1 MNQLIWAKNSAPAAK
16 RAKFTGGAGLIIVL
30 ALFVFGV
37 GLVVAWQMPRFCGE
51 RDLTIR
57 NGDSNQK
64 RWRYSRYTIIQCYT
78 MLYRNT
84 MLYRAIQGLYYLY
97 ITINILIGWI
107 GITVNSHDPLREFCL
122 EPTAMPLNQCQTRV
136 FFGRKLVQGDGWE
149 IPYSS
154 GPMAQYWWKLQKLQI
169 FFTLKKPW
177 CWLVKADHLPRVF
190 WTVMAHDVWRCDVAW
205 KLTVLSTLICYRM
218 MIPV

>member
-1 MNQLIWAKNSAPAAK
+1 MAMLNNQMVMNQLIWAKNSAPAAK

-64 RWRYSRYTIIQCYT
+64 RWWYSSYTIIQCYT
-78 MLYRNT
+78 GIPCYT

-97 ITINILIGWI
+97 ITINTLIGWI
-107 GITVNSHDPLREFCL
+107 GITVNSHDPLLESCL
-122 EPTAMPLNQCQTRV
+122 EPTAMPLNQCQTSV
-136 FFGRKLVQGDGWE
+136 FFWRQVGPGGRMRHW
-149 IPYSS
+149 
-154 GPMAQYWWKLQKLQI
+154 QK
-169 FFTLKKPW
+169 
-177 CWLVKADHLPRVF
+177 
-190 WTVMAHDVWRCDVAW
+190 
-205 KLTVLSTLICYRM
+205 
-218 MIPV
+218 

>member
-1 MNQLIWAKNSAPAAK
+1 MAMLNNLMVMNQLIWAKNSAPAAK

-78 MLYRNT
+78 MLYNVIQCYT
-84 MLYRAIQGLYYLY
+84 GIPCYTELYRGYTTY
-97 ITINILIGWI
+97 IYNYKYTDWLNWDYCKFSWSTTGILPWTNSYATEPVSNTCVFWGQVGPGGRMRNSLLLWSD
-107 GITVNSHDPLREFCL
+107 GPVLMETTEITEFFSHSKSHD
-122 EPTAMPLNQCQTRV
+122 V
-136 FFGRKLVQGDGWE
+136 GW
-149 IPYSS
+149 
-154 GPMAQYWWKLQKLQI
+154 
-169 FFTLKKPW
+169 
-177 CWLVKADHLPRVF
+177 
-190 WTVMAHDVWRCDVAW
+190 
-205 KLTVLSTLICYRM
+205 
-218 MIPV
+218 

>member
-1 MNQLIWAKNSAPAAK
+1 MAMLHNLMVMNQLIWAKNSAPAAK

-78 MLYRNT
+78 MLYNVIQCYTMLYRNT

-97 ITINILIGWI
+97 ITINILIG
-107 GITVNSHDPLREFCL
+107 
-122 EPTAMPLNQCQTRV
+122 
-136 FFGRKLVQGDGWE
+136 
-149 IPYSS
+149 
-154 GPMAQYWWKLQKLQI
+154 
-169 FFTLKKPW
+169 
-177 CWLVKADHLPRVF
+177 
-190 WTVMAHDVWRCDVAW
+190 
-205 KLTVLSTLICYRM
+205 
-218 MIPV
+218 

>member
-1 MNQLIWAKNSAPAAK
+1 MAMLHNLMVMNQLIWAKNSAPAAK

-97 ITINILIGWI
+97 ITINILIG
-107 GITVNSHDPLREFCL
+107 
-122 EPTAMPLNQCQTRV
+122 
-136 FFGRKLVQGDGWE
+136 
-149 IPYSS
+149 
-154 GPMAQYWWKLQKLQI
+154 
-169 FFTLKKPW
+169 
-177 CWLVKADHLPRVF
+177 
-190 WTVMAHDVWRCDVAW
+190 
-205 KLTVLSTLICYRM
+205 
-218 MIPV
+218 

>member
-1 MNQLIWAKNSAPAAK
+1 MAMLNNLMVMNQLIWAKKSAPAAK

-78 MLYRNT
+78 MFYNV
-84 MLYRAIQGLYYLY
+84 IQEYHVIPSYTGV
-97 ITINILIGWI
+97 ILLIYNYKYTDW
-107 GITVNSHDPLREFCL
+107 
-122 EPTAMPLNQCQTRV
+122 LNWDYCK
-136 FFGRKLVQGDGWE
+136 F
-149 IPYSS
+149 S
-154 GPMAQYWWKLQKLQI
+154 
-169 FFTLKKPW
+169 
-177 CWLVKADHLPRVF
+177 
-190 WTVMAHDVWRCDVAW
+190 
-205 KLTVLSTLICYRM
+205 
-218 MIPV
+218 